1 MEFIKKVKMW
11 REELERQN
19 ASMGVKSVFD
29 SMLVY
34 MGEQQRE
41 IKRLKAPS
49 IPTKPDVNGNE
60 LTK

>member
-1 MEFIKKVKMW
+1 MEFTEKVKMW

-19 ASMGVKSVFD
+19 ASMVVKSVFD

-34 MGEQQRE
+34 IGEQQRE
-41 IKRLKAPS
+41 IRRLKAPR
-49 IPTKPDVNGNE
+49 IPTKPDVNGNK